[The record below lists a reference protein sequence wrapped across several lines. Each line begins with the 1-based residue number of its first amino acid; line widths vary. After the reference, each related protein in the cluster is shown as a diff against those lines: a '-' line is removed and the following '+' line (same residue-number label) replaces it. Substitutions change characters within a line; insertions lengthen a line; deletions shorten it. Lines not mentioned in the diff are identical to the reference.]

1 MKRYTHFRL
10 EFTVE
15 GEGQDPLPSPSADD
29 FLAAMSK
36 LLKKTC
42 PSVEAILPGMRVR
55 VTDRTRQYRKKSLP
69 QDVDERLAQAE
80 VRLKQA
86 RDLIK
91 KYSGKKGSKG

>member
-1 MKRYTHFRL
+1 MKKYTHFRV

-15 GEGQDPLPSPSADD
+15 GEGQDPLPSPSVDD

-42 PSVEAILPGMRVR
+42 PSVEAILPGLRVR
-55 VTDRTRQYRKKSLP
+55 VSDRTHLYRKKSLP

-86 RDLIK
+86 RALIK
-91 KYSGKKGSKG
+91 KYGKKGAKG